1 MVKSCCVF
9 RCTNRADITS
19 KEKSISFFRFPVNK
33 HKRYAWTRAINRKNW
48 TPTNHTYIC
57 SEHFVGGWHSDD
69 PADINYGPSVF
80 SYKECST
87 NMLATQRQH
96 RLEERNDRKTKD
108 KDVKIEE
115 TTRIQHMQFTM
126 ECHSLY
132 CATAEDTSSEKE
144 VKQLEYDDT
153 DVKTFA
159 STELGHTGKILDRVL
174 VYTGIQCDPDPLFTE
189 NLKLKQ
195 EVKKLRQEL
204 EKRKWAVEKI
214 VDTLTKFYTGLPA
227 YSIFLW
233 LFNYVAAKSS
243 RMTYWTGNSSTPSG
257 NKSRFSTTVLRPVD
271 QFLSFLIRNRLGL
284 LVQDISDRFATLS
297 FSGNDIQIGRDA
309 QEINDDLE
317 TLSSILLNSGVKNVF
332 IGEISLRGNFTKS
345 PGVDFELSKRMRNS
359 INRKLFRV
367 YGKRC
372 IHFKKTCVPQG
383 L

>member
-96 RLEERNDRKTKD
+96 RLEERNDRKSIRYLGISPELVPHLSTFSCHLYVVDFEQNTKE

-159 STELGHTGKILDRVL
+159 STELGHTGKILDRDL

-195 EVKKLRQEL
+195 EVKELRQEL

-214 VDTLTKFYTGLPA
+214 VDNDTLTKFYTGLPA

-271 QFLSFLIRNRLGL
+271 QYLSFLMRNQLGL
-284 LVQDISDRFATLS
+284 LVQDISDRFGISTAT
-297 FSGNDIQIGRDA
+297 FSKYY
-309 QEINDDLE
+309 
-317 TLSSILLNSGVKNVF
+317 T
-332 IGEISLRGNFTKS
+332 T
-345 PGVDFELSKRMRNS
+345 
-359 INRKLFRV
+359 
-367 YGKRC
+367 
-372 IHFKKTCVPQG
+372 
-383 L
+383 